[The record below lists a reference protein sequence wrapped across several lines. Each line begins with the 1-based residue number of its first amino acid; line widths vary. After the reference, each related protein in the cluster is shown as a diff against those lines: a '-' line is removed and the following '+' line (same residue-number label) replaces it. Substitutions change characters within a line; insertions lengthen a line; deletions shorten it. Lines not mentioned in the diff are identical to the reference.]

1 MTSNIGENFFL
12 VFYSYVMA
20 RCRYWRSSG
29 AMMDEWQQNSR
40 FYAQLIATE
49 LSEKKTGQNLLNELK
64 QYF

>member
-1 MTSNIGENFFL
+1 
-12 VFYSYVMA
+12 
-20 RCRYWRSSG
+20 
-29 AMMDEWQQNSR
+29 MMDEWQQNSR